1 MSTGPDS
8 GQSGTSSR
16 TIMGTGK
23 ALLLDFGGVCL
34 LNPVEMHRHTERVLG
49 LPAGV
54 LTWMGPVDP
63 STDALWRA
71 LLSEEISERDYWHR
85 RAEEV
90 GALAGRA
97 GYTLRDFLTEIYALP
112 EEIIIR
118 PAAVATVAKARAAGR
133 KVGILTNDLHAFH
146 GKEWV
151 DSMRFF
157 RGMDSLTDASH
168 TGILKPDPRA
178 FEQALHELGV
188 AAADVVFVDDQ
199 PRNVAGAVA
208 YGLETI
214 AFDVADP
221 DGSWRRV
228 ERALGLEA

>member
-1 MSTGPDS
+1 MKPGTGQRTGS
-8 GQSGTSSR
+8 GTGQS
-16 TIMGTGK
+16 TGK

-49 LPAGV
+49 LPHGA

-71 LLSEEISERDYWHR
+71 LLAEEISERDYWHR
-85 RAEEV
+85 RAEEL
-90 GALAGRA
+90 GQLAGRP
-97 GYTLRDFLTEIYALP
+97 GFTLRDFLTEIYRLP
-112 EEIIIR
+112 EELIIR

-133 KVGILTNDLHAFH
+133 KVGILTNDLEAFH

-151 DSMRFF
+151 ESLRFF
-157 RGMDSLTDASH
+157 RAMDSLTDASK
-168 TGILKPDPRA
+168 TGILKPDPRSY
-178 FEQALHELGV
+178 EQALHDLGV

-199 PRNVAGAVA
+199 PRNVAGARA
-208 YGLETI
+208 SGLETI

-221 DGSWRRV
+221 EGSWRAV
-228 ERALGLEA
+228 ERALGLEAA

>member
-1 MSTGPDS
+1 MSTGPDGAAS
-8 GQSGTSSR
+8 TARSAEQKP
-16 TIMGTGK
+16 GK

-49 LPAGV
+49 LPAGS

-71 LLSEEISERDYWHR
+71 LLAEEISERDYWHR

-97 GYTLRDFLTEIYALP
+97 GYTLREFLTEIYRLP
-112 EEIIIR
+112 EEVIIR

-133 KVGILTNDLHAFH
+133 KVGILTNDLEAFH
-146 GKEWV
+146 GKAWV
-151 DSMRFF
+151 DSMQFF
-157 RGMDSLTDASH
+157 RGMDSLTDASK

-178 FEQALHELGV
+178 FAQAIHELGV
-188 AAADVVFVDDQ
+188 AASDVVFVDDQ
-199 PRNVAGAVA
+199 PRNAAGARA
-208 YGLETI
+208 FGLQTI
-214 AFDVADP
+214 EFDVAAP
-221 DGSWRRV
+221 DESWRAV
-228 ERALGLEA
+228 ERALGLEAA